1 MSKSV
6 FVIDAP
12 KDCLHCK
19 MRTCL
24 HFNNKHYQLCGLQIP
39 HYGYGTEAF
48 FKDEDLKENWISSK
62 CPLISEEDFI
72 YSSEIYNEET
82 SIEYIARIYDVD
94 AIMAAQHNLQ

>member
-6 FVIDAP
+6 FVIDKP

-24 HFNNKHYQLCGLQIP
+24 HIRDNHYQLCGFQIP

-48 FKDEDLKENWISSK
+48 FKDEDLKDGWISPK
-62 CPLISEEDFI
+62 CPLVDEEEFI
-72 YSSEIYNEET
+72 CNSEIYEEVT
-82 SIEYIARIYDVD
+82 DIGYIAEHYNVY
-94 AIMAAQHNLQ
+94 AILEAQRTTN

>member
-6 FVIDAP
+6 FVIDTP

-24 HFNNKHYQLCGLQIP
+24 HINDKYFQLCGLQIP

-48 FKDEDLKENWISSK
+48 FKDEDLKDNWISPK
-62 CPLISEEDFI
+62 CPLISEEEFI
-72 YSSEIYNEET
+72 CNSQIYGELHQLN
-82 SIEYIARIYDVD
+82 ILLRH
-94 AIMAAQHNLQ
+94 MM